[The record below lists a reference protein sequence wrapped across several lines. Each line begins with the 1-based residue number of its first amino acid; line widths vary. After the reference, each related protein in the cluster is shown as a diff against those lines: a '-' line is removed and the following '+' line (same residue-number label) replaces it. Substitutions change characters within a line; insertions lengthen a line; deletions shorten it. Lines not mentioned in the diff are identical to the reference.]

1 MFLLLTDKHGKKAI
15 VNAKEIAEISF
26 DTQRKMT
33 VVHYAGTFQ
42 VETNDGAILPVMET
56 PEEIWEMMGAM
67 K

>member
-42 VETNDGAILPVMET
+42 PATNDGAILPVMET